1 MIEGMKIITGQKTQ
15 KNDSILQQKKNVG
28 QPSRKSKMR
37 SQTICKDLS
46 SEMEPKRNKQQRY
59 PAGRAIPLEQ
69 RAPSSSIPLEMVN
82 DS

>member
-1 MIEGMKIITGQKTQ
+1 
-15 KNDSILQQKKNVG
+15 
-28 QPSRKSKMR
+28 MR

-69 RAPSSSIPLEMVN
+69 RAPSSSIPLPLEMVKWSMIAKEQTVN
-82 DS
+82 RFANKGGIRTVTPTHGVTHGM